1 MKITKQFFDIHGRKY
16 IELDGLQVKVPFR
29 YNRVTGVDVQGHV
42 PIQDMPTGTQVKAEI
57 RTVKWDGL
65 EYYVLKSICP
75 SPQGPKDLVSRAS
88 EKTTAEPVPNRTLLP
103 SPAME
108 SVSRTALT

>member
-1 MKITKQFFDIHGRKY
+1 MFITKAWHDIHGRKY

-29 YNRVTGVDVQGHV
+29 YNRVTGVDVQGHI
-42 PIQDMPTGTQVKAEI
+42 PIQDMPAGTQVKAEV

-75 SPQGPKDLVSRAS
+75 SQSS
-88 EKTTAEPVPNRTLLP
+88 EKTTAEPVP
-103 SPAME
+103 SPATE
-108 SVSRTALT
+108 NA

>member
-1 MKITKQFFDIHGRKY
+1 MFITKSFFDIHGRKY

-29 YNRVTGVDVQGHV
+29 YNRVMGVDVQGHI

-75 SPQGPKDLVSRAS
+75 TEVRCPMNLHCPQTENKFS
-88 EKTTAEPVPNRTLLP
+88 
-103 SPAME
+103 
-108 SVSRTALT
+108 

>member
-1 MKITKQFFDIHGRKY
+1 MFLVTKAFFDIHGRKY

-29 YNRVTGVDVQGHV
+29 YNRVTGVDVQGHI
-42 PIQDMPTGTQVKAEI
+42 PIQDMPVGTQVTAEI

-75 SPQGPKDLVSRAS
+75 MNLHCP
-88 EKTTAEPVPNRTLLP
+88 T
-103 SPAME
+103 
-108 SVSRTALT
+108 

>member
-1 MKITKQFFDIHGRKY
+1 MFVVTKAFFDIHGRKY

-29 YNRVTGVDVQGHV
+29 YNRVMGVDVQGHI
-42 PIQDMPTGTQVKAEI
+42 PIQDMPAGTQVKAEV

-75 SPQGPKDLVSRAS
+75 AGPKDLLSS
-88 EKTTAEPVPNRTLLP
+88 QP
-103 SPAME
+103 SPATE
-108 SVSRTALT
+108 NA

>member
-1 MKITKQFFDIHGRKY
+1 MIITKSWHDIQGRKY
-16 IELDGLQVKVPFR
+16 LDLDGIHVKVPFR
-29 YNRVTGVDVQGHV
+29 YNRVTGVDVQGHI

-75 SPQGPKDLVSRAS
+75 V
-88 EKTTAEPVPNRTLLP
+88 P
-103 SPAME
+103 SPATGNAE
-108 SVSRTALT
+108 RIILI

>member
-1 MKITKQFFDIHGRKY
+1 MFVVTKAFFDVHGRKY

-42 PIQDMPTGTQVKAEI
+42 PVQDMPAGTQVKAAI

-75 SPQGPKDLVSRAS
+75 SPQGPKS
-88 EKTTAEPVPNRTLLP
+88 PP
-103 SPAME
+103 SPVTENA
-108 SVSRTALT
+108 

>member
-29 YNRVTGVDVQGHV
+29 YNRVTGVDVQGHI
-42 PIQDMPTGTQVKAEI
+42 PIQDMPAGTQVKAEI

-75 SPQGPKDLVSRAS
+75 SPQGPKDLVS
-88 EKTTAEPVPNRTLLP
+88 PP
-103 SPAME
+103 SPVTGNA
-108 SVSRTALT
+108 

>member
-1 MKITKQFFDIHGRKY
+1 MNITKSFFDVHGRKY

-29 YNRVTGVDVQGHV
+29 YNRVTGVDVQGHI
-42 PIQDMPTGTQVKAEI
+42 PIQDMPAGTQVKAEI

-75 SPQGPKDLVSRAS
+75 TNRVSP
-88 EKTTAEPVPNRTLLP
+88 P
-103 SPAME
+103 SPVTENA
-108 SVSRTALT
+108 SRTVLT